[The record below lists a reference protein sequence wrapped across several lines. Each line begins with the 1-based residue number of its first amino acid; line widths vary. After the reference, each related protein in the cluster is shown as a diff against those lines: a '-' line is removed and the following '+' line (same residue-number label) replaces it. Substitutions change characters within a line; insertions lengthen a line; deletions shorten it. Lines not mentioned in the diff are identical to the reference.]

1 MSAAPRTPGDNAE
14 SGTGVKGLTAK
25 TTASALARYAQARE
39 RLDRGVTGHLQR
51 RILEVDLVSQ
61 AMILGAL
68 AFTALIPVL
77 ITVAALLPLGTS
89 DGTSVAIAHR
99 LGLSSDATYAVQ
111 QLFPTK
117 AAVRGATTFAG
128 AALTIVSA
136 FSWPRALQRGYEL
149 AWGLPSLGWRSV
161 WRPLVWLGTLLVIG
175 GLAGASAPLTT
186 GWVKTL
192 LLVVLGLP
200 VAIGWAWW
208 TQHLLLGGRLGW
220 RLALPGAVLIGTGL
234 VVLRVFAGLYLSTS
248 ITYHFRVYGP
258 LGIVFVLWTWF
269 LALSVVLLGGGVV
282 GAALHEWKR
291 RRDVQQGSSAM
302 GDADGQRGDVASP
315 RDDSGW
321 SGP

>member
-1 MSAAPRTPGDNAE
+1 MTAAPRTPGDNAE
-14 SGTGVKGLTAK
+14 SGSGVKGLSAK

-51 RILEVDLVSQ
+51 RILEVNLVSQ

-77 ITVAALLPLGTS
+77 ITVAALLPLGAS
-89 DGTSVAIAHR
+89 DGTSVAVAHR
-99 LGLSSDATYAVQ
+99 LGLSSDATSAVQ

-128 AALTIVSA
+128 AALTILSA

-149 AWGLPSLGWRSV
+149 AWGLPSLGWRSI
-161 WRPLVWLGTLLVIG
+161 WRALLWLGTL
-175 GLAGASAPLTT
+175 LTT

-200 VAIGWAWW
+200 AAIGWAWW
-208 TQHLLLGGRLGW
+208 TQHLLLGGRLPW
-220 RLALPGAVLIGTGL
+220 RLELPGAVLIGAGL
-234 VVLRVFAGLYLSTS
+234 VVLRVVAGFYLSTS
-248 ITYHFRVYGP
+248 ITYHFRQYGP

-291 RRDVQQGSSAM
+291 RRDVQHGSSVT
-302 GDADGQRGDVASP
+302 GDAEAQGGT
-315 RDDSGW
+315 
-321 SGP
+321 